1 MLRQT
6 ESLLAENLRT
16 SQRLVSADRATP
28 DVVSQARAELADV
41 QQRQVDAQRQA
52 DAARQYLNHL
62 LGRPL
67 DDAAPV
73 VDDSLLLLDAPVIQP
88 REAVLA
94 HAANRRDELM
104 QLVRSLDAS
113 RQGERAASANF
124 LPNLG
129 LGVDYGVQG
138 QYYAF
143 NANQDYMIASLSA
156 SWTLFNGFQ
165 NRAKREQ
172 ARLETERLELR
183 RQETADLIQ
192 LQTRQ
197 AYDDLAVAQ
206 ASIRAAEER
215 ATAAQ
220 RTFDMVRRRYDEGL
234 ANQVEYTQ
242 ARTSYTNAGINRIL
256 THYEL
261 LLRRV
266 ALERAAALY
275 PLN

>member
-1 MLRQT
+1 M
-6 ESLLAENLRT
+6 
-16 SQRLVSADRATP
+16 
-28 DVVSQARAELADV
+28 
-41 QQRQVDAQRQA
+41 
-52 DAARQYLNHL
+52 
-62 LGRPL
+62 
-67 DDAAPV
+67 
-73 VDDSLLLLDAPVIQP
+73 
-88 REAVLA
+88 
-94 HAANRRDELM
+94 
-104 QLVRSLDAS
+104 
-113 RQGERAASANF
+113 
-124 LPNLG
+124 
-129 LGVDYGVQG
+129 QG

-143 NANQDYMIASLSA
+143 NSNQDYFIASLGA

-172 ARLETERLELR
+172 ARLETERLDLR

-215 ATAAQ
+215 AAASQ
-220 RTFDMVRRRYDEGL
+220 RSFDMVRRRFAEGL
-234 ANQVEYTQ
+234 ANQVEFIQ
-242 ARTSYTNAGINRIL
+242 ARTSYTNAGINRNL
-256 THYEL
+256 TRYDL